1 MTDEELLT
9 LLEDLESDR
18 VERKESINEKEK
30 IRRAI
35 CAFCNDMPNHRL
47 PGVVFIGATDKGEM
61 VGIEVTDRLLL
72 TLSDMRSDGNILPLP
87 TMTVQKRTLNG
98 RDLAVVI
105 VQPADAPPVR
115 FKGGIYIRV
124 GPRRAIASLDEERR
138 LNEKRRY
145 RDLPADIRPL
155 PSAPMDSLDELL
167 FRRNYLPLALSP
179 EVLAQNR
186 RSLEH
191 QLIAARL
198 AHPGL
203 PYSESDSL
211 GSSIRP
217 TVLGELVVGKDP
229 TDWIHGA
236 FVQFLRID
244 GDEWGDPIQSA
255 HELRFP
261 LPDLLRE
268 LEELLKLNI
277 RSRLDLTSGPVEVR
291 QPDYPLVAL
300 QQIVRNAI
308 LHRAYEQT
316 HAPVQVR
323 WFTNQVE
330 IQNPGGPF
338 GRVTRENFG
347 RPGEYDYRNPNLAAV
362 LKELGYVQRFGL
374 GITIARRE
382 MEKNGNPPIEF
393 QVEDSHV
400 AVILRRRS

>member
-1 MTDEELLT
+1 MKDEELLA
-9 LLEDLESDR
+9 LLEDMESDR
-18 VERKESINEKEK
+18 VERKVSIAEKEK
-30 IRRAI
+30 IRQAI
-35 CAFCNDMPNHRL
+35 CAFSNDMPNHGL
-47 PGVVFIGATDKGEM
+47 PGVVFVGVTDKGGM
-61 VGIEVTDRLLL
+61 AGIDVTDQLLL

-87 TMTVQKRTLNG
+87 GITVQKRTLDG
-98 RDLAVVI
+98 HDLAVVI

-124 GPRRAIASLDEERR
+124 GPRRAIASPDEERR
-138 LNEKRRY
+138 LNEKRRH
-145 RDLPADIRPL
+145 RNLPADIRPL
-155 PSAPMDSLDELL
+155 PSAPMESLDELL
-167 FRRNYLPLALSP
+167 FRRVYLPSALSP
-179 EVLAQNR
+179 EILEQNQ

-191 QLIAARL
+191 QLIAAKF
-198 AHPGL
+198 AHPDI
-203 PYSESDSL
+203 PN
-211 GSSIRP
+211 RP
-217 TVLGELVVGKDP
+217 TILGELTVGKDP
-229 TDWIHGA
+229 TDWVPGA

-244 GDEWGDPIQSA
+244 GEEWGDPIQSA
-255 HELRFP
+255 HELRSP

-268 LEELLKLNI
+268 LEELLKINI
-277 RSRLDLTSGPVEVR
+277 HSRVDLTSGPVEVR

-308 LHRAYEQT
+308 LHRSYEQT

-330 IQNPGGPF
+330 IYNPGGPF
-338 GRVTRENFG
+338 GRVTRENFA

-362 LKELGYVQRFGL
+362 LKELGYVQQFGL

-400 AVILRRRS
+400 AAILRGRP